1 VNLSEAECGYVAG
14 LIDGEGC
21 IHIPQTG
28 CTRLEVTNTY
38 LPVLEWLRD
47 TFGGITRSCGGKGK
61 GRTKPCYH
69 WQIVGRSALDVLQ
82 MAYPFMRIKSPQ
94 ARLALDFDA
103 QRVPW
108 RRGEDAKELR
118 DGFRL
123 AIHSLNS

>member
-1 VNLSEAECGYVAG
+1 MNLSEAECGYVAG

-38 LPVLEWLRD
+38 LPVLEWLRA
-47 TFGGITRSCGGKGK
+47 TFGGIVVRSRLGVGHLK
-61 GRTKPCYH
+61 TCYR